1 MYKLARNV
9 KEYFCDFFLILYTKK
24 YLFYFRRK
32 FDFYVELYLSYK
44 FHKVIKQIR

>member
-9 KEYFCDFFLILYTKK
+9 KEYFCDFFHNKKK